1 MIKSI
6 ISQSNDP
13 SFNLATEEFLLRNSE
28 EEIHF
33 FYINNPSVIIG
44 KHQNA
49 LAEINLTFLEENN
62 IPLFRRQSGGGTVY
76 HDLGNINF
84 CFIRKGEQGDLVN
97 FTRATQPI
105 VQVLNQWNI
114 PARTGQRNDLL
125 VNFKKISG
133 NACHVFK
140 RRVMHHGTL
149 LYNSDLRR
157 LNTSLKTDP
166 AKFIDRAVKSIRS
179 EVMNISDLYGKEKSA
194 EEFMHSL
201 VKGII
206 SNNNEIV
213 KSDLS
218 KEQMEGIL
226 KLQKDKY
233 STNEWNYSYGP
244 SYEFRKR
251 AVVEDWVY
259 NVQMKVE
266 KGRIS
271 SLSIKSNNPDKNLVN
286 KIIDS
291 TKNVFHQKETLLEVL
306 NENLNGSKSK
316 KLIELFF

>member
-49 LAEINLTFLEENN
+49 LAEINLAFLEENN

-149 LYNSDLRR
+149 LYSSDLQR

-166 AKFIDRAVKSIRS
+166 AKFKDRAVKSIRS
-179 EVMNISDLYGKEKSA
+179 EVMNISELYGKEKSA

-201 VKGII
+201 VKSII

-213 KSDLS
+213 NSNLS
-218 KEQMEGIL
+218 QKEIDGIL

-251 AVVEDWVY
+251 TIVENWVY

-266 KGRIS
+266 KGRVL
-271 SLSIKSNNPDKNLVN
+271 SLSINSNNPDKKLINSV
-286 KIIDS
+286 IES
-291 TKNVFHQKETLLEVL
+291 TLGLFHQKETIIEALLKSHSEMQ
-306 NENLNGSKSK
+306 SKE
-316 KLIELFF
+316 LIDLFF

>member
-1 MIKSI
+1 MIRSI

-13 SFNLATEEFLLRNSE
+13 SFNLAAEEYLLRNSE

-33 FYINNPSVIIG
+33 FYINSPSVIIG

-49 LAEINLTFLEENN
+49 LAEINLAFLEENN

-97 FTRATQPI
+97 FERATKPI
-105 VQVLNQWNI
+105 VQVLNQRDI

-149 LYNSDLRR
+149 LYSSNLQA
-157 LNTSLKTDP
+157 LNTSLKNDP
-166 AKFIDRAVKSIRS
+166 TKYKDRAVKSIRS
-179 EVMNISDLYGKEKSA
+179 EVMNISELYAKDKSS
-194 EEFMHSL
+194 EEFLYDL
-201 VKGII
+201 VTGIR
-206 SNNNEIV
+206 NNNSEI
-213 KSDLS
+213 SESELS
-218 KEQMEGIL
+218 QAELSGIL

-251 AVVEDWVY
+251 AVVQNWVY
-259 NVQMKVE
+259 NLQMKVE
-266 KGRIS
+266 KGKIVT
-271 SLSIKSNNPDKNLVN
+271 LSIKTNNPDKDLVN
-286 KIIDS
+286 NMINS
-291 TKNVFHQKETLLEVL
+291 TLNTFHQKETITDAINGLLQNKE
-306 NENLNGSKSK
+306 SK
-316 KLIELFF
+316 ELVKMFF